1 MIGFELSSK
10 SKIFLV
16 FSGIFSLDII
26 HLIYRYK
33 IKRETEDLLEWE
45 IKHELHDYETL
56 SDFHHKLM
64 CINSKFVSCI
74 SDDKFFINPSGQ
86 GLRISEKTIE
96 INKRMK
102 SYLSHVC
109 DKKKKPEKVLSI
121 SNVYYIQQVFSKF
134 SAYQTHPSP
143 EHQIIINW

>member
-26 HLIYRYK
+26 HLIYRFK
-33 IKRETEDLLEWE
+33 IERETKDLLEWE
-45 IKHELHDYETL
+45 IKHKLHDYETL
-56 SDFHHKLM
+56 SDFYHKLM

-74 SDDKFFINPSGQ
+74 SNDRFLIDPRGNSLPV
-86 GLRISEKTIE
+86 SEKIIE

-109 DKKKKPEKVLSI
+109 DKKKKPEKILSI

-143 EHQIIINW
+143 EHQIIINV